1 MLAYNNCDS
10 AFWLGNLKN
19 RDLRGNEI
27 LSQVASS
34 AASSEQV
41 STNGHKFRVCDRKTH
56 DEYPHTQRFVCSK
69 N

>member
-41 STNGHKFRVCDRKTH
+41 WINACRFRVCDRKTSA
-56 DEYPHTQRFVCSK
+56 YS
-69 N
+69 NIYL